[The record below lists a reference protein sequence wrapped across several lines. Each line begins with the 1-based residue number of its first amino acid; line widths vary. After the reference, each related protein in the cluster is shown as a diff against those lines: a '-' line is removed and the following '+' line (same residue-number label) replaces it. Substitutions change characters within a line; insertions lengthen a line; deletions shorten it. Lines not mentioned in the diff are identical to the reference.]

1 MISVINGSATK
12 MVMVDERVAAGLNER
27 QWQGAEERAHVAP
40 LRLLRFAAVRG
51 LTGLSRSTIWRLEHA
66 GAFPRRIRISL
77 NVVAWLENDVVA
89 WIQAKADRLPDL
101 SAVGRSRSGG

>member
-1 MISVINGSATK
+1 
-12 MVMVDERVAAGLNER
+12 MVMVDERIAAGLNER
-27 QWQGAEERAHVAP
+27 QWQGAEEGAHVAP

-89 WIQAKADRLPDL
+89 WIQDKAGRPPGVG
-101 SAVGRSRSGG
+101 AVWRSGSPG